1 MFKRVQFKELEA
13 RLSEPRNKI
22 QVVSGPRQV
31 GKSTMVKQVLQT
43 ITIPYM
49 FVSADN
55 VDHTHAAWIGET
67 WATARARMKVA
78 QAEEYLLVIDE
89 VHKIDNWSE
98 AVKKEWDEDCFN
110 DLNMKVVILGSSRL
124 LIKDGLTESLA
135 GRYELIRMPHWCFA
149 EMHEAF
155 NLDVDQY
162 IYYGGYPGG
171 AMYIKDER
179 RWRKY
184 IKDSIVAPAIE
195 KDVLRTK
202 VIYKPALMKQLF
214 ELGCAYSSEELSL
227 NKMLGQLQ
235 DAGNVTTL
243 AGYLTTLDESRLL
256 CGLNKYASDNARKY
270 NSVPKLMVYNTA
282 LFSVQSG
289 MTFNKAY
296 TTPKLWG
303 RWVQSGMTFN
313 KAYTTPKLWG
323 RWVESAV
330 GAYLLN
336 QADEYDYKL
345 YYWRER
351 EDEVDFIIEYN
362 KRCIA
367 IEVKSG
373 RRTSNEGLSVFRDKF
388 HPIQS
393 FVVGSGGIPLGEFL
407 SWNIGR
413 LLDNL

>member
-1 MFKRVQFKELEA
+1 MYKRTQFRELESRIA
-13 RLSEPRNKI
+13 ETRNKI
-22 QVVSGPRQV
+22 QVISGPRQV
-31 GKSTMVKQVLQT
+31 GKSTMVNQVLQET
-43 ITIPYM
+43 SIPYM

-55 VDHTHAAWIGET
+55 VDHANTTWIDEM
-67 WATARARMKVA
+67 WETARARMKVA
-78 QAEEYLLVIDE
+78 QTKEFLLVIDE

-98 AVKKEWDEDCFN
+98 AVKKEWDEDTFN
-110 DLNMKVVILGSSRL
+110 DLNLKVVILGSSRL
-124 LIKDGLTESLA
+124 LLKDGLTESLA
-135 GRYELIRMPHWCFA
+135 GRYELIRMPHWSFA

-155 NLDVDQY
+155 DIDVDQY

-214 ELGCAYSSEELSL
+214 ELGCAYSGEELSL

-243 AGYLTTLDESRLL
+243 ASYLTTLDESRLL
-256 CGLNKYASDNARKY
+256 CGLKKYASDNARKY

-289 MTFNKAY
+289 MTFQKAY
-296 TTPKLWG
+296 
-303 RWVQSGMTFN
+303 
-313 KAYTTPKLWG
+313 ATPKLWG
-323 RWVESAV
+323 RWVESII
-330 GAYLLN
+330 GAHLLN
-336 QADEYDYKL
+336 QADEYDYRL
-345 YYWRER
+345 YYWRVR
-351 EDEVDFIIEYN
+351 GDEVDFIIEYN
-362 KRCIA
+362 RQCIA

-373 RRTSNEGLSVFRDKF
+373 RRTSNNGLALFQEQF
-388 HPIQS
+388 HPVHS
-393 FVVGSGGIPLGEFL
+393 FVVGSGGVPIDEFL
-407 SWNIGR
+407 RWDIGN
-413 LLDNL
+413 LLD

>member
-1 MFKRVQFKELEA
+1 MFKRTHYSELKA

-31 GKSTMVKQVLQT
+31 GKSTMVKQVLLET
-43 ITIPYM
+43 DIPYM

-55 VDHTHAAWIGET
+55 IDHTHTAWIGEM
-67 WATARARMKVA
+67 WATARARMKVTK
-78 QAEEYLLVIDE
+78 AEEYLLVIDE

-98 AVKKEWDEDCFN
+98 AVKKEWDEDSFN

-124 LIKDGLTESLA
+124 LLKDGLTESLA
-135 GRYELIRMPHWCFA
+135 GRYELIRMPHWSFS

-162 IYYGGYPGG
+162 IYFGGYPGG
-171 AMYIKDER
+171 AVHIKDER

-243 AGYLTTLDESRLL
+243 ASYLTTLDESRLL
-256 CGLNKYASDNARKY
+256 CGLNKYASDNARRY

-303 RWVQSGMTFN
+303 RWV
-313 KAYTTPKLWG
+313 
-323 RWVESAV
+323 ESAI

-336 QADEYDYKL
+336 QADEYDYRL

-362 KRCIA
+362 KQCIA

-373 RRTSNEGLSVFRDKF
+373 KRTSNEGLSVFRDRF
-388 HPIQS
+388 HPVQS
-393 FVVGSGGIPLGEFL
+393 FVVGSGGIPIDEFL
-407 SWNIGR
+407 SWDIGR
-413 LLDNL
+413 LLNDL

>member
-1 MFKRVQFKELEA
+1 MFKRVQFAELA
-13 RLSEPRNKI
+13 SRLSELRNKI
-22 QVVSGPRQV
+22 QVISGSRQV
-31 GKSTMVKQVLQT
+31 GKSTMVKQVLQET
-43 ITIPYM
+43 DIPYM

-55 VDHTHAAWIGET
+55 VDHTNTAWIGES

-78 QAEEYLLVIDE
+78 QAKEYLLVIDE

-98 AVKKEWDEDCFN
+98 AVKKEWDEDTFN

-124 LIKDGLTESLA
+124 LLKDGLTESLA
-135 GRYELIRMPHWCFA
+135 GRYELIRMPHWSYS

-155 NLDVDQY
+155 DLDIDQY

-171 AMYIKDER
+171 AMYIDDER
-179 RWRKY
+179 RWRRY

-214 ELGCAYSSEELSL
+214 ELGCAYSGEELSL
-227 NKMLGQLQ
+227 NKMSGQLQ

-243 AGYLTTLDESRLL
+243 ASYLTTLDESRLL

-289 MTFNKAY
+289 MSFSKAY
-296 TTPKLWG
+296 TTPK
-303 RWVQSGMTFN
+303 S
-313 KAYTTPKLWG
+313 WG

-330 GAYLLN
+330 GAHLLN

-351 EDEVDFIIEYN
+351 EDEVDFIIEYD
-362 KRCIA
+362 KKCIA

-373 RRTSNEGLSVFRDKF
+373 RRTTNNGLALFRERF
-388 HPIQS
+388 HPVHS
-393 FVVGSGGIPLGEFL
+393 FVVGSGGIPIDEFL
-407 SWNIGR
+407 TWDIGR
-413 LLDNL
+413 LL